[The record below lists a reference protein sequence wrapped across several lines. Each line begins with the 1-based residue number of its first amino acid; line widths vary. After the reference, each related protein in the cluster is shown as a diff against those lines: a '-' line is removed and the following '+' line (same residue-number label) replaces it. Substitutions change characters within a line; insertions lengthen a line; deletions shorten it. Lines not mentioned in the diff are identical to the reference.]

1 MIPYGISRLSGIIFT
16 LIPWRYHITY
26 ISTAHGTHHIKEIDE
41 SIRIISEL
49 SNGQLHVH
57 NATPQPPNM
66 VAESLRVFRQQ
77 FGRDPDHRNEMVEFR
92 LG

>member
-1 MIPYGISRLSGIIFT
+1 LTSCKLDKPFLVAEQNK
-16 LIPWRYHITY
+16 LQ
-26 ISTAHGTHHIKEIDE
+26 HHIKEIDE

>member
-1 MIPYGISRLSGIIFT
+1 LTSCKLDKPFLVAEQNK
-16 LIPWRYHITY
+16 LQ
-26 ISTAHGTHHIKEIDE
+26 HHIKEIDE

-66 VAESLRVFRQQ
+66 VAESLRVFHQQ

>member
-1 MIPYGISRLSGIIFT
+1 MPIDPIITDHLNQLQARRAF
-16 LIPWRYHITY
+16 LVAKQNNFQP
-26 ISTAHGTHHIKEIDE
+26 HIKEIDE

-49 SNGQLHVH
+49 SNGQLHLH